1 MFFRTKCDK
10 ISVFDYKKMKK
21 CRRMSVI
28 QVILSI
34 IYVILGVAI
43 SIVILMQEGK
53 SNGLGSAI
61 GGISTDSYWSKNRG
75 RSMEGALEHFT
86 RYGAIVFMIIT
97 IILNILLRIA
107 G

>member
-1 MFFRTKCDK
+1 
-10 ISVFDYKKMKK
+10 
-21 CRRMSVI
+21 MSVI
-28 QVILSI
+28 RVILTV
-34 IYVILGVAI
+34 IYILLGVAI

-61 GGISTDSYWSKNRG
+61 GGMADSYWSKNKG

-86 RYGAIVFMIIT
+86 RYGAIIFMLIT
-97 IILNILLRIA
+97 LILNVLLERR

>member
-1 MFFRTKCDK
+1 
-10 ISVFDYKKMKK
+10 
-21 CRRMSVI
+21 MSVI
-28 QVILSI
+28 HVILSI

-43 SIVILMQEGK
+43 SVVILMQEGK

-61 GGISTDSYWSKNRG
+61 GGISADSYWSKNRG

-86 RYGAIVFMIIT
+86 RYGAIALMLIT
-97 IILNILLRIA
+97 IALNVILKVM

>member
-1 MFFRTKCDK
+1 MA
-10 ISVFDYKKMKK
+10 
-21 CRRMSVI
+21 VI

-34 IYVILGVAI
+34 IYVLLGIAI

-53 SNGLGSAI
+53 SNGLGGAI
-61 GGISTDSYWSKNRG
+61 GGMAESYWSKNKG
-75 RSMEGALEHFT
+75 RSMEGT

-97 IILNILLRIA
+97 LILNIILKVQ

>member
-1 MFFRTKCDK
+1 
-10 ISVFDYKKMKK
+10 
-21 CRRMSVI
+21 MSVI
-28 QVILSI
+28 RVILTV
-34 IYVILGVAI
+34 IYILLGVAI

-61 GGISTDSYWSKNRG
+61 GGMADSYWSNNKG

-86 RYGAIVFMIIT
+86 RYGAIIFMLIT
-97 IILNILLRIA
+97 LILNVLLERM

>member
-1 MFFRTKCDK
+1 
-10 ISVFDYKKMKK
+10 
-21 CRRMSVI
+21 MSVI

-34 IYVILGVAI
+34 IYVIIGVAI

>member
-1 MFFRTKCDK
+1 MA
-10 ISVFDYKKMKK
+10 
-21 CRRMSVI
+21 VI

-34 IYVILGVAI
+34 IYVLLGIAI

-53 SNGLGSAI
+53 SNGLGGAI
-61 GGISTDSYWSKNRG
+61 GGLAESYWSKNKC

-97 IILNILLRIA
+97 LILNIILKVQ

>member
-1 MFFRTKCDK
+1 
-10 ISVFDYKKMKK
+10 
-21 CRRMSVI
+21 MSVI

-97 IILNILLRIA
+97 INLNILLRIA

>member
-1 MFFRTKCDK
+1 
-10 ISVFDYKKMKK
+10 
-21 CRRMSVI
+21 MSVI

-61 GGISTDSYWSKNRG
+61 GGPS
-75 RSMEGALEHFT
+75 LEK
-86 RYGAIVFMIIT
+86 
-97 IILNILLRIA
+97 LS
-107 G
+107 

>member
-1 MFFRTKCDK
+1 
-10 ISVFDYKKMKK
+10 
-21 CRRMSVI
+21 MSVI
-28 QVILSI
+28 RIILSI
-34 IYVILGVAI
+34 IYVLLGVVI

-61 GGISTDSYWSKNRG
+61 GGMADSYWSKNKG

-86 RYGAIVFMIIT
+86 RYGAIVFMVIT
-97 IILNILLRIA
+97 LVLNIMLKVQ

>member
-1 MFFRTKCDK
+1 
-10 ISVFDYKKMKK
+10 
-21 CRRMSVI
+21 MSVI

-53 SNGLGSAI
+53 SQGLGAL
-61 GGISTDSYWSKNRG
+61 GGIADSYWGKNKG

-86 RYGAIVFMIIT
+86 RYGAIIFMVIT
-97 IILNILLRIA
+97 LILNILLKVQ

>member
-1 MFFRTKCDK
+1 
-10 ISVFDYKKMKK
+10 
-21 CRRMSVI
+21 MSVI
-28 QVILSI
+28 RVILTV
-34 IYVILGVAI
+34 IYILLGVAI

-61 GGISTDSYWSKNRG
+61 GGMADSYWIKTKG

-86 RYGAIVFMIIT
+86 RYGAIIFMLIT
-97 IILNILLRIA
+97 LILNVLLERM